1 MSDPMLL
8 TKAHGTC
15 LIIGKSASGK
25 TTLIKS
31 ILKKSIRPT
40 TNVYT
45 LNVKSSEYAKI
56 SDQVFNIDFEQLNTV
71 PKHSIVIIED
81 VISLTPFQ
89 AKTLREAINF
99 NAHHKKQ
106 KIFVVTHHVYK
117 TNIYQLI
124 PYFNYVVF
132 TSSIS
137 NLPILKLILQYSQI
151 DKQTLEEWAAFFTKK
166 TKPFAYF
173 IFDSEQQSF
182 YRADTL
188 ADLRKRNFKSID
200 GISNQSK
207 PSKDDLIIRFDS
219 FVNNDI
225 HKQSASTIFSIL
237 INALASLENINPIDL
252 SLQCQSDNK
261 TISISLVDYVMSL
274 LDKSTKLTK
283 FNVFLHKYF
292 LKRCKIPMMFIKNKR
307 YHSIKIAH

>member
-8 TKAHGTC
+8 SKSYGTC

-31 ILKKSIRPT
+31 ILSKSLKLKPK

-45 LNVKSSEYAKI
+45 VNVKSSEY
-56 SDQVFNIDFEQLNTV
+56 SDQVFKIDFEQLNTV
-71 PKHSIVIIED
+71 PKHAIIVIED

-106 KIFVVTHHVYK
+106 KIFVITHHVYK

-124 PYFNYVVF
+124 PYFNYVIF
-132 TSSIS
+132 TSATS
-137 NLPILKLILQYSQI
+137 NLPILKLVLQYSQI
-151 DKQTLEEWAAFFTKK
+151 EKTQLDSWVSFFQKK
-166 TKPFAYF
+166 SQPFAYF
-173 IFDSEQQSF
+173 IFDSELHSF
-182 YRADTL
+182 YRADTIS
-188 ADLRKRNFKSID
+188 DLQKKKFTNVE

-207 PSKDDLIIRFDS
+207 PSKDDLIIRFET

-225 HKQSASTIFSIL
+225 HKQSATTIFSIL
-237 INALASLENINPIDL
+237 VNALTSLDNINPIDL
-252 SLQCQSDNK
+252 SLKCQSNSK

-274 LDKSTKLTK
+274 LNTSARLNKY
-283 FNVFLHKYF
+283 NVFLHKYF
-292 LKRCKIPMMFIKNKR
+292 MKLCKIPIMFIKNKR
-307 YHSIKIAH
+307 YLSFNK

>member
-31 ILKKSIRPT
+31 ILKKSIKPT

-166 TKPFAYF
+166 NQTVCLFYF
-173 IFDSEQQSF
+173 
-182 YRADTL
+182 
-188 ADLRKRNFKSID
+188 
-200 GISNQSK
+200 
-207 PSKDDLIIRFDS
+207 RFRT
-219 FVNNDI
+219 
-225 HKQSASTIFSIL
+225 TIF
-237 INALASLENINPIDL
+237 
-252 SLQCQSDNK
+252 LQS
-261 TISISLVDYVMSL
+261 
-274 LDKSTKLTK
+274 
-283 FNVFLHKYF
+283 
-292 LKRCKIPMMFIKNKR
+292 
-307 YHSIKIAH
+307 